1 MRLIVTKNYEEMS
14 KVAAKQMAEDI
25 KRNPEIVLGLATGG
39 TPVGMYKELIRMYN
53 EGELDKL
60 FIHSNWSS
68 TSRELDF
75 SKVTSIN
82 LDEYVGLAGDHDQS
96 YRYFMN
102 TNLFDHI
109 NIDKNNTF
117 VPNGLAENV
126 EEECMAYDARI
137 QDMGGID
144 LQLLGLGANGH
155 IGFNEPG
162 EALSVGTH
170 LTDLKESTIEANA
183 RFFDSIDDV
192 PRKAITM
199 GLGGIMKAKKIMVI
213 ASGEGKAEVVKAMMS
228 GKITTEIPATMLQ
241 MHRDVILIVD
251 EDAAKLLK

>member
-14 KVAAKQMAEDI
+14 KVAAKEMAEDI

-53 EGELDKL
+53 EG
-60 FIHSNWSS
+60 
-68 TSRELDF
+68 ELDF

-126 EEECMAYDARI
+126 EEECMEYDSRI

>member
-14 KVAAKQMAEDI
+14 KVAAKEMAEDI

-53 EGELDKL
+53 EGELD
-60 FIHSNWSS
+60 
-68 TSRELDF
+68 F

-82 LDEYVGLAGDHDQS
+82 LDEYVGLSGDHDQS

-102 TNLFDHI
+102 TNLFNHI

-117 VPNGLAENV
+117 VPNGLAENI

-137 QDMGGID
+137 QDIGGID

-183 RFFDSIDDV
+183 RFFDSIDDM

-199 GLGGIMKAKKIMVI
+199 GLGGIMMAKKIMVI

>member
-14 KVAAKQMAEDI
+14 KVAAKEMAEDI

-53 EGELDKL
+53 EGELD
-60 FIHSNWSS
+60 
-68 TSRELDF
+68 F

-82 LDEYVGLAGDHDQS
+82 LDEYVGLSGDHDQS

-126 EEECMAYDARI
+126 EEECMAYDSRI

-192 PRKAITM
+192 ARKAITM

-241 MHRDVILIVD
+241 MHRDVVLIVD

>member
-14 KVAAKQMAEDI
+14 KVAAKEMAEDI

-53 EGELDKL
+53 EG
-60 FIHSNWSS
+60 
-68 TSRELDF
+68 ELDF

-126 EEECMAYDARI
+126 EEECMAYDSRI

-183 RFFDSIDDV
+183 
-192 PRKAITM
+192 
-199 GLGGIMKAKKIMVI
+199 
-213 ASGEGKAEVVKAMMS
+213 
-228 GKITTEIPATMLQ
+228 
-241 MHRDVILIVD
+241 
-251 EDAAKLLK
+251 